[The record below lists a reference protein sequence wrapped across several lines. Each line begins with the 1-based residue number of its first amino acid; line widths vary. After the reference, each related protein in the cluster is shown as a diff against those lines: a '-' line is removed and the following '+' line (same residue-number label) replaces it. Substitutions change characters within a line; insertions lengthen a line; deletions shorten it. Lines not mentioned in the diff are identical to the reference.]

1 MAPVAAL
8 AQTGGVRGKVVD
20 QNGEPI
26 EGVDIV
32 IAFLG
37 GVTSQLKSSS
47 KPNGDFI
54 EIGLRHGNYRLTFR
68 KSGYETATQEVQVGM
83 VAPKDIGRVV
93 MEKLPE
99 GTLSQEEIQ
108 KANEEVWRHFD
119 QGVAA
124 VETED
129 YSTAL
134 SSFEAVVEKASDFA
148 EAHFNMGFVYRKMN
162 EPEKARESYEKAI
175 QVRPEYYEAWVE
187 LGNLFNEDH
196 QYEKSLKAFEKAIA
210 LKADEISTLYNYGAV
225 AMNAGA
231 MPKAQEA
238 FGKLLAIDPNH
249 ATANYQ
255 LGMVLVNLG
264 KNEEALSYL
273 EKYLELDP
281 EGDHA
286 ATARGIIDYLG
297 KS

>member
-1 MAPVAAL
+1 MIPVAL
-8 AQTGGVRGKVVD
+8 AQTGGLRGKVVD
-20 QNGEPI
+20 QNGDPI

-32 IAFLG
+32 ITFMG
-37 GVTSQLKSSS
+37 GGASQAETSS
-47 KPNGDFI
+47 KANGEFI
-54 EIGLRHGNYRLTFR
+54 QIGLRHGNYRLTFR
-68 KSGYETATQEVQVGM
+68 KKGHETATRDIQVSM

-99 GTLSQEEIQ
+99 GTRSQEEIQ
-108 KANEEVWRHFD
+108 RANEEVWQRFE
-119 QGVAA
+119 QAVAA
-124 VETED
+124 VEAED

-134 SSFEAVVEKASDFA
+134 SSFESIVEDDPEFA
-148 EAHFNMGFVYRKMN
+148 EAYFNMGFVYGKMN
-162 EPEKARESYEKAI
+162 ELEKARERYEKAT

-187 LGNLFNEDH
+187 LANLFNGEH
-196 QYEKSLKAFEKAIA
+196 LYEKSLEAFEKAIA

-225 AMNAGA
+225 ALNAGV

-249 ATANYQ
+249 AAANYQ

-264 KNEEALSYL
+264 KNEEALSFL

-281 EGDHA
+281 EGAHA
-286 ATARGIIDYLG
+286 ATAKGIVDYL
-297 KS
+297 KQD